1 MCFPI
6 LIILFMGLGALELT
20 FPNALS
26 LSTLNDNYTGRGWA
40 GLIVL
45 VFELTLAATWS
56 NVAGIVLITIG
67 VLLTGAW
74 IANSMSN
81 RQDPLPKPVGA
92 EDDRRQLLKLTSSVV
107 KSAFTSYVKTRRGK
121 GNTTN

>member
-1 MCFPI
+1 
-6 LIILFMGLGALELT
+6 MGLGALELT